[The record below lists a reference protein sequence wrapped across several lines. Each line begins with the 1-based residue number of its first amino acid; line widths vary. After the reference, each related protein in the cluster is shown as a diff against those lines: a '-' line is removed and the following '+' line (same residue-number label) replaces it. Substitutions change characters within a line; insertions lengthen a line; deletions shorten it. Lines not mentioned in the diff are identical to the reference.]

1 MSRRGKYR
9 AAAVGAAV
17 ALVAGLSAGAAWF
30 AQDRATSPLS
40 SDAPAGALVVPVVPG
55 ERVSRYGVGVA
66 VQYDEG
72 FTATAST
79 SGTVTG
85 VAVTTGRTVAAGDV
99 LMLAWRTEVGW
110 PVFRVAE

>member
-1 MSRRGKYR
+1 
-9 AAAVGAAV
+9 
-17 ALVAGLSAGAAWF
+17 
-30 AQDRATSPLS
+30 
-40 SDAPAGALVVPVVPG
+40 
-55 ERVSRYGVGVA
+55 